1 MSAERP
7 AVKATGLDA
16 LRLPF
21 PAHQISK
28 LPKQQKRDDQDKGKC
43 ERGSRY
49 SADGFFCGGW
59 HARSLHLDYVG
70 HAALTDRLLDADPA
84 WSWEPAYR
92 DVDPAVLA
100 AAVATGNPEIVRMV
114 IANAPAKYTDGGLWI
129 RLTVDGVSRLGFGD
143 AGGKSGTNAVKEL
156 IGDCLRNAAL
166 RFGAALDLWHK
177 GDLHIDDSAEPSAPA
192 DGAAATN
199 GQAPPNAARAGAD
212 AVRAEIAKLAT
223 ERDWPLPDVTAQ
235 FHEWTQGGNI
245 KDTTSEILTAFY
257 ALLKDGTVAVGA

>member
-1 MSAERP
+1 MSAAQTAAKP
-7 AVKATGLDA
+7 AGLDL

-28 LPKQQKRDDQDKGKC
+28 LPKQQKRDDQDRGKC

-92 DVDPAVLA
+92 DVDPAVFA

-114 IANAPAKYTDGGLWI
+114 IENAPAKYTDGGLWI

-177 GDLHIDDSAEPSAPA
+177 GDLHIDESGEPSAPA
-192 DGAAATN
+192 AGSPAPN
-199 GQAPPNAARAGAD
+199 GQAPSNGAPAGAT

-223 ERDWPLPDVTAQ
+223 ERGWPLPDVTAQ
-235 FHEWTQGGNI
+235 FHEWTQGGDI
-245 KDTTSEILTAFY
+245 TATTPEILTSF
-257 ALLKDGTVAVGA
+257 LGNLRDGTVAVDV